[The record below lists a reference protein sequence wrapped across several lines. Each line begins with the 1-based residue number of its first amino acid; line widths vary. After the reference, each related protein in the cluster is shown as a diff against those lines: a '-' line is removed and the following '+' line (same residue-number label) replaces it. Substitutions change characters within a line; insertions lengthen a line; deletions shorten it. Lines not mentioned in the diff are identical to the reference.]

1 MPSPNA
7 LDERIAVIEKKI
19 EGGAVRGDLSKREYS
34 RLRPQL
40 AVVKYKSAKMEKDG
54 VTEQAYRDLEHYL
67 LRLEKDTDRRL
78 NSFHRR

>member
-34 RLRPQL
+34 RLRPRL
-40 AVVKYKSAKMEKDG
+40 AVVKYRRAKMEKDG
-54 VTEQAYRDLEHYL
+54 VTEQAYMDLEHYL
-67 LRLEKDTDRRL
+67 RGL
-78 NSFHRR
+78 